1 MQKDNSKQPIRGT
14 VVHARS
20 QSYNIIK
27 LDYITAII
35 NSPAVRM
42 HLKQDF

>member
-1 MQKDNSKQPIRGT
+1 MQKGNSEKPIRGT
-14 VVHARS
+14 VEHAQS
-20 QSYNIIK
+20 QSYNIFI
-27 LDYITAII
+27 DYITAII

>member
-1 MQKDNSKQPIRGT
+1 MQKDNSKQPMRGT
-14 VVHARS
+14 VVDTRS